1 MTLKRKPLKA
11 NNASHVPEFL
21 RKTITRRSY
30 LKKVYFKNCTENS
43 LKAFI
48 KQKSFCNGLYK
59 KRNKFFN
66 NLNLSFVI
74 YDKLFWKTIKPFFT
88 NKGNHGSNIQI
99 VEDKESL
106 QDNQKITG
114 ELNSFFKFE
123 YK

>member
-21 RKTITRRSY
+21 QKTIIRRSY
-30 LKKVYFKNCTENS
+30 LKKVYFKNRTENS

-74 YDKLFWKTIKPFFT
+74 YDKLFWKTVKPFFT
-88 NKGNHGSNIQI
+88 NKGNHGSKNPTA
-99 VEDKESL
+99 SL
-106 QDNQKITG
+106 VYF
-114 ELNSFFKFE
+114 LL
-123 YK
+123 

>member
-1 MTLKRKPLKA
+1 M
-11 NNASHVPEFL
+11 
-21 RKTITRRSY
+21 
-30 LKKVYFKNCTENS
+30 
-43 LKAFI
+43 
-48 KQKSFCNGLYK
+48 GYK

-74 YDKLFWKTIKPFFT
+74 YDKLFWKTIKPFFP

-99 VEDKESL
+99 VEDKELL
-106 QDNQKITG
+106 QDDQKITG